1 MFAPS
6 YNPHADPSKCQGPYD
21 LSDDATRLAGWRY
34 GSMTP
39 PEAPSRWYNLIIPE
53 SARRIILGSTEWV
66 EDVEDVQPN
75 NDGELTKEE
84 KEKEDDDDEEE
95 EEKEKE
101 KKKKKKKEETPPW
114 RYGSMTPPNRW
125 YDRFVPKSI
134 KRTHISK
141 NLGANKSEEMEAQT
155 ESEREAEIE
164 RREFLKK
171 EYGDVDCGHCSASEE
186 WTERGTCMCTL
197 TWRLPG
203 RFPRSFCE
211 TICNGI
217 VVRTGMEAPP
227 VESPL
232 VESPKEEERSP
243 GPCWEVK
250 PDPSEPETRL
260 CWVKQYNPRS
270 QRYEYVAKPWRP
282 PEEDDEDEAHD
293 YCHETLGQNGMYRY
307 ENRPEHEYVP
317 GSSTP
322 RGAREEEVQSPFSC
336 GRKPPWLQHV
346 HRFVRAEELDS
357 PLPPAS
363 QFISKNGTI
372 LGKFSEGYFKIPY
385 YDPEGRKFRY
395 AEPRTID
402 MRNLKLDFRST
413 APPPKPVAPRRPKM
427 LPERPLV
434 MAQKKEPVQIR
445 VPKYDPTPRYEPPPI
460 RISVKPKPK
469 PKPKSTPKP
478 RIENPYHSPRFVVFP
493 PSSKNRQDDT
503 PCPPPRKPK
512 VTLNDDDKEYQPT
525 GGEESEERE
534 VESSS
539 HPPVPKKTVKK
550 KRRNS
555 DPTYKQH
562 GVRENNKIEKS
573 DLQQM
578 KNEEVVSGGQSKEK
592 PLAPRP
598 VKPKPDF
605 KPKPILKNGKG
616 ENTEPILSKN
626 KCHNVGEVPSKV
638 SRSKGK
644 TGGSQRNDL
653 SHLKAPAP
661 KEKANKDGECIPVR
675 DREEERRERFDILDM
690 KKRVDKEAEKE
701 TRSEGGSDSEQ
712 SDKKGESLNPVKPQ
726 KKTVRK
732 RKAPEDRAYRP
743 GRRV

>member
-6 YNPHADPSKCQGPYD
+6 YNPHVDPSTCQGPYD
-21 LSDDATRLAGWRY
+21 PSDDTTRLAGWRY

-53 SARRIILGSTEWV
+53 SARRIILGSTEWI

-75 NDGELTKEE
+75 NNGELNKEE
-84 KEKEDDDDEEE
+84 KEEEE
-95 EEKEKE
+95 EEEE
-101 KKKKKKKEETPPW
+101 EETSPW
-114 RYGSMTPPNRW
+114 GYGSMTPPNRW

-134 KRTHISK
+134 KRTQVSK
-141 NLGANKSEEMEAQT
+141 NLEANNPEEMEAQN

-171 EYGDVDCGHCSASEE
+171 EYGDIDCGHCSASEE
-186 WTERGTCMCTL
+186 WAERGTCMCTL

-211 TICNGI
+211 TICDGI
-217 VVRTGMEAPP
+217 VVRTGMEIPP
-227 VESPL
+227 VESPP

-243 GPCWEVK
+243 EPCWEVK
-250 PDPSEPETRL
+250 PDPSELETRL

-282 PEEDDEDEAHD
+282 PEEGDEDEAHD

-322 RGAREEEVQSPFSC
+322 RRAREEVRSPFSC

-357 PLPPAS
+357 PPPPAS

-385 YDPEGRKFRY
+385 YDPECRKFRY

-427 LPERPLV
+427 LPKRPLV
-434 MAQKKEPVQIR
+434 MAQRKEPVQIR
-445 VPKYDPTPRYEPPPI
+445 VPKYDLTPRYEPPPI
-460 RISVKPKPK
+460 RIPVRPK

-493 PSSKNRQDDT
+493 PSSKNCQDGT

-512 VTLNDDDKEYQPT
+512 VTLKDDDKEYQPT
-525 GGEESEERE
+525 GDEESEERE
-534 VESSS
+534 VESPS
-539 HPPVPKKTVKK
+539 HPPVPKKTVKQ

-592 PLAPRP
+592 PSAPRP

-605 KPKPILKNGKG
+605 KPKSILKNGKR

-626 KCHNVGEVPSKV
+626 KWHNVGEVPSKV
-638 SRSKGK
+638 SKSKEK
-644 TGGSQRNDL
+644 KGGSQQNDL
-653 SHLKAPAP
+653 SHPETPAP
-661 KEKANKDGECIPVR
+661 KEKASKDGEYIPVR
-675 DREEERRERFDILDM
+675 DHEEERRERLDILDM
-690 KKRVDKEAEKE
+690 KNQVGKEAEKE
-701 TRSEGGSDSEQ
+701 TRSEGDSDSEQ
-712 SDKKGESLNPVKPQ
+712 SDNKGESSNPVKPQ

-732 RKAPEDRAYRP
+732 RKAPEDRAYKP

>member
-6 YNPHADPSKCQGPYD
+6 YNPHVDPSTCQGPYD
-21 LSDDATRLAGWRY
+21 PSDDTTRLAGWRY
-34 GSMTP
+34 GSITP

-53 SARRIILGSTEWV
+53 SARRIILGSTEWI

-75 NDGELTKEE
+75 NNGELNKEE
-84 KEKEDDDDEEE
+84 KEEEE
-95 EEKEKE
+95 EE
-101 KKKKKKKEETPPW
+101 EEEEGEGGAPPW
-114 RYGSMTPPNRW
+114 GYGSMTPPNRW

-134 KRTHISK
+134 KRTQVSK
-141 NLGANKSEEMEAQT
+141 NLEANNPEEMEAQN

-171 EYGDVDCGHCSASEE
+171 EYGDIDCGHCSASEE
-186 WTERGTCMCTL
+186 WAERGTCMCTL

-211 TICNGI
+211 TICDGI
-217 VVRTGMEAPP
+217 VVRTGMEIPP
-227 VESPL
+227 VESPP

-243 GPCWEVK
+243 EPCWEVK
-250 PDPSEPETRL
+250 PDPSELETRL

-282 PEEDDEDEAHD
+282 PEEGDEDEAHD

-322 RGAREEEVQSPFSC
+322 RRAREEVRSPFSC

-357 PLPPAS
+357 PPPPAS

-385 YDPEGRKFRY
+385 YDPECRK
-395 AEPRTID
+395 
-402 MRNLKLDFRST
+402 FRST

-427 LPERPLV
+427 LPKRPLV
-434 MAQKKEPVQIR
+434 MAQRKEPVQIR
-445 VPKYDPTPRYEPPPI
+445 VPKYDLT
-460 RISVKPKPK
+460 
-469 PKPKSTPKP
+469 
-478 RIENPYHSPRFVVFP
+478 
-493 PSSKNRQDDT
+493 
-503 PCPPPRKPK
+503 PRKPK
-512 VTLNDDDKEYQPT
+512 VTLKDDDKEYQPT
-525 GGEESEERE
+525 GDEESEERE
-534 VESSS
+534 VESPS
-539 HPPVPKKTVKK
+539 HPPVPKKTVKQ

-592 PLAPRP
+592 PSAPRP

-605 KPKPILKNGKG
+605 KPKSILKNGKR

-626 KCHNVGEVPSKV
+626 KWHNVGEVPSKV
-638 SRSKGK
+638 SKSKEK
-644 TGGSQRNDL
+644 KGGSQQNDL
-653 SHLKAPAP
+653 SHPETPAP
-661 KEKANKDGECIPVR
+661 KEKASKDGEYIPVR
-675 DREEERRERFDILDM
+675 DHEEERRERLDILDM
-690 KKRVDKEAEKE
+690 KNQVGKEAEKE
-701 TRSEGGSDSEQ
+701 TRSEGDSDSEQ
-712 SDKKGESLNPVKPQ
+712 SDNKGESSNPVKPQ

-732 RKAPEDRAYRP
+732 RKAPEDRAYKP

>member
-6 YNPHADPSKCQGPYD
+6 YNPHVDPSTCQGPYD
-21 LSDDATRLAGWRY
+21 PSDDTTKLAGWRY

-53 SARRIILGSTEWV
+53 SARRIILGSTEWI
-66 EDVEDVQPN
+66 EDVEDIQPN
-75 NDGELTKEE
+75 NNGELNKEE
-84 KEKEDDDDEEE
+84 KEEEE
-95 EEKEKE
+95 ERE
-101 KKKKKKKEETPPW
+101 KEETPSW
-114 RYGSMTPPNRW
+114 RYGSITPPNRW

-134 KRTHISK
+134 KRTQVSK
-141 NLGANKSEEMEAQT
+141 NLEANKSKEMEAQI

-171 EYGDVDCGHCSASEE
+171 EYGDVDCGHCSASGE

-211 TICNGI
+211 TICDGI
-217 VVRTGMEAPP
+217 VVRTGMEVPP
-227 VESPL
+227 VESPP

-243 GPCWEVK
+243 EPCWEVK

-282 PEEDDEDEAHD
+282 PEEGDESEDEAHD

-322 RGAREEEVQSPFSC
+322 RRVREEVQSPFSC

-346 HRFVRAEELDS
+346 RRFVRAEELDS
-357 PLPPAS
+357 PPPPAS

-385 YDPEGRKFRY
+385 YDPECRKFRY

-402 MRNLKLDFRST
+402 MRNLKLDFTST

-427 LPERPLV
+427 LPKRPLV
-434 MAQKKEPVQIR
+434 MAQRKEPVQIR
-445 VPKYDPTPRYEPPPI
+445 VPKYDPTPR
-460 RISVKPKPK
+460 
-469 PKPKSTPKP
+469 
-478 RIENPYHSPRFVVFP
+478 
-493 PSSKNRQDDT
+493 
-503 PCPPPRKPK
+503 KPK
-512 VTLNDDDKEYQPT
+512 VTLKDDDKEYQPT

-534 VESSS
+534 VESPSR
-539 HPPVPKKTVKK
+539 PRVPKKTVKK

-578 KNEEVVSGGQSKEK
+578 KNEEVVNGGQSKEK
-592 PLAPRP
+592 PSAPRP

-605 KPKPILKNGKG
+605 KPKSILKNGKG
-616 ENTEPILSKN
+616 ENTKPILSKN
-626 KCHNVGEVPSKV
+626 KWHNVGEVPSKV
-638 SRSKGK
+638 SKSKEK
-644 TGGSQRNDL
+644 TGRSQQNNL
-653 SHLKAPAP
+653 SHPKTPAP
-661 KEKANKDGECIPVR
+661 KEKASKDGEYIPVR
-675 DREEERRERFDILDM
+675 DREEERRERLDILDM
-690 KKRVDKEAEKE
+690 KNRVDKEVEKE

-712 SDKKGESLNPVKPQ
+712 SDNKGESSNLVKPQ
-726 KKTVRK
+726 KKTVRR
-732 RKAPEDRAYRP
+732 RKAPEDRAYKP

>member
-346 HRFVRAEELDS
+346 HRFVRVEELDS

-413 APPPKPVAPRRPKM
+413 APPPKPVVPRRPKM

>member
-6 YNPHADPSKCQGPYD
+6 YNPHVDPSTCQGPYD
-21 LSDDATRLAGWRY
+21 PSDDTTRLAGWRY

-39 PEAPSRWYNLIIPE
+39 PEAPSRWYNPIIPE
-53 SARRIILGSTEWV
+53 SARRIILGSTEWI

-75 NDGELTKEE
+75 NNGELNKEE
-84 KEKEDDDDEEE
+84 KEEEE
-95 EEKEKE
+95 EEEE
-101 KKKKKKKEETPPW
+101 EREKEETPSW
-114 RYGSMTPPNRW
+114 RYGSITPPNRW

-134 KRTHISK
+134 KRTQVSK
-141 NLGANKSEEMEAQT
+141 NLEANKLKEMEAQI

-171 EYGDVDCGHCSASEE
+171 EYGDVDCGHCSASGE

-211 TICNGI
+211 TICDGI
-217 VVRTGMEAPP
+217 AVRTGMEVPP
-227 VESPL
+227 VESPP

-243 GPCWEVK
+243 EPCWEVK

-282 PEEDDEDEAHD
+282 PEEGDEDEAHD
-293 YCHETLGQNGMYRY
+293 YYHETLGQNGMYRY
-307 ENRPEHEYVP
+307 EDRPEHEYVL

-322 RGAREEEVQSPFSC
+322 RRVREEVQSPFSC

-357 PLPPAS
+357 PPPPAS

-385 YDPEGRKFRY
+385 YDPECRK
-395 AEPRTID
+395 
-402 MRNLKLDFRST
+402 FRST

-427 LPERPLV
+427 LPKRPLV
-434 MAQKKEPVQIR
+434 MAQRKEPEQIR
-445 VPKYDPTPRYEPPPI
+445 VPKYDPTPR
-460 RISVKPKPK
+460 
-469 PKPKSTPKP
+469 
-478 RIENPYHSPRFVVFP
+478 
-493 PSSKNRQDDT
+493 
-503 PCPPPRKPK
+503 KPK
-512 VTLNDDDKEYQPT
+512 VTLKDDDKEYQPT

-534 VESSS
+534 VEGPS
-539 HPPVPKKTVKK
+539 HPRVPKKTVKK

-562 GVRENNKIEKS
+562 SVRENNKIEKS

-592 PLAPRP
+592 PSAPRP

-605 KPKPILKNGKG
+605 KPESILKNGKG
-616 ENTEPILSKN
+616 KNTKPILSKN
-626 KCHNVGEVPSKV
+626 KWHNVGEVPSKV
-638 SRSKGK
+638 SKSKEK
-644 TGGSQRNDL
+644 TGRSQQNYL
-653 SHLKAPAP
+653 SHPKTPAP
-661 KEKANKDGECIPVR
+661 KEKASKDGEYIPVR

-690 KKRVDKEAEKE
+690 KNRVDKEAEKE

-712 SDKKGESLNPVKPQ
+712 SDNKGESSNPVKPQ

-732 RKAPEDRAYRP
+732 RKAPEDRAYKP